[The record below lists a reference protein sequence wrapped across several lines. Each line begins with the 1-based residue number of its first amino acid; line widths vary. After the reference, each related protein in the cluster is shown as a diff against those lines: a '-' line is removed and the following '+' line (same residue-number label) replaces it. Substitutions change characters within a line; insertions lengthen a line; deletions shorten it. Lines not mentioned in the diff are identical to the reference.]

1 MNIDKTQK
9 AWISKL
15 VYENVKYNETYH
27 EVLDHVISS
36 LELEE
41 DTKITFH
48 QKLKQIWDKD
58 FGGYEN
64 LPYLEKQREK
74 AVNKQIGKRHL
85 KIFKSYFRFPL
96 IAGTILMVV
105 FFSILSNYIQP
116 KFFVLVYAFFG
127 IIPVLIYAKDYF
139 KLKKYQI
146 GNKIS
151 IKKSKMNSLGVV
163 LGASLNWLIFLPTF
177 FDIEPSQ
184 VLVKL
189 PVSIII
195 LLAVFYV
202 IYALSY
208 FKLYKE
214 TFKMELSK

>member
-1 MNIDKTQK
+1 MKLSQNEK
-9 AWISKL
+9 AEVTKL
-15 VYENVKYNETYH
+15 VYDNVKYNETYQ
-27 EVLDHVISS
+27 EVLDHVFTS
-36 LELEE
+36 LETETDE
-41 DTKITFH
+41 KITFH
-48 QKLKQIWDKD
+48 QKLNQIWNED

-64 LPYLEKQREK
+64 LPVLEKEREK
-74 AVNKQIGKRHL
+74 AVNKQIGRRHL
-85 KIFKSYFRFPL
+85 EIFKSYFRFPL
-96 IAGTILMVV
+96 IIGTIVMLI

-116 KFFVLVYAFFG
+116 KFFILVYAFFG

-163 LGASLNWLIFLPTF
+163 LSASLNWLIFLPTF